1 MDQTMHQLPIQTVNV
16 ATKSHYLKK
25 AFTVLVSISIF
36 SFFISYSSWL
46 PLFVHSL
53 NLYSAYSIDRSY
65 MFLIFNGILAFL
77 ARNSGLILSSPFQI
91 DRHDEKAG
99 PQYGNLEVNYDVS
112 TENAIVEEKSNEG
125 NEVEMVVE
133 SRGDAEQLEAE
144 EEQEDEL
151 IDSIS
156 IAYEG
161 EEEEEEEDESLSTEE
176 LNKKFDDFIK
186 KMREEIMFES
196 QRLIMV

>member
-1 MDQTMHQLPIQTVNV
+1 MDQTMNPLSIQTVNV
-16 ATKSHYLKK
+16 ATKFHYLKK

-46 PLFVHSL
+46 PLLVHSL
-53 NLYSAYSIDRSY
+53 NLYFNLYSINRSY

-99 PQYGNLEVNYDVS
+99 IQYRNLEVNYDVA
-112 TENAIVEEKSNEG
+112 TENAIVEKKSNEG
-125 NEVEMVVE
+125 NEIEMVAE
-133 SRGDAEQLEAE
+133 NGGDAEQLEAE

-151 IDSIS
+151 IESS

-161 EEEEEEEDESLSTEE
+161 EEEDDESLSTEE
-176 LNKKFDDFIK
+176 LNKKFDEFIK